1 MKVKDTFLYIGSF
14 TLRNGEQNRFWE
26 DKWLGN
32 QSFMTQYL
40 TLYHIVRQKSA
51 TVATVFGTIP
61 LNVSFCRALV
71 SSNLS
76 LWHNLVAL
84 LIHV

>member
-1 MKVKDTFLYIGSF
+1 
-14 TLRNGEQNRFWE
+14 
-26 DKWLGN
+26 
-32 QSFMTQYL
+32 MTQYL